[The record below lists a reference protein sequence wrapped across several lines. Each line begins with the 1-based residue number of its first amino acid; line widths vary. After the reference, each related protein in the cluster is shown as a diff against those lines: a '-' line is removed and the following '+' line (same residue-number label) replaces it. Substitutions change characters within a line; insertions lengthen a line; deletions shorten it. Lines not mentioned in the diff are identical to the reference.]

1 MEGLV
6 PAQLTSPSR
15 VAGLRRTPCDVPGS
29 TPGTREVG
37 AAPEAAPCYAR
48 FLARHSAHKL

>member
-29 TPGTREVG
+29 TPRS
-37 AAPEAAPCYAR
+37 APEAAPCYAR
-48 FLARHSAHKL
+48 FLDRHTVHTNCRLN

>member
-1 MEGLV
+1 MEGLA
-6 PAQLTSPSR
+6 PAQLTSPSG

-37 AAPEAAPCYAR
+37 AAPETAPCYAR
-48 FLARHSAHKL
+48 FLAGHSAYKL